1 MFPNT
6 QIVVFCLMVVSLLL
20 ETDVS
25 ISLVEIPIYSEP
37 DNPLDNVPDEE
48 QDNQHFLL
56 LAHMNHFMVHV
67 HVFECLATEYPRQ
80 KRYRL
85 ETLEGDN
92 VVYDNPYSHIPFTF
106 IVLHLNMNH
115 LSDIQHQKARH

>member
-1 MFPNT
+1 
-6 QIVVFCLMVVSLLL
+6 MVVSLLL
-20 ETDVS
+20 EADVS
-25 ISLVEIPIYSEP
+25 ISLVKIPIDSEP

-48 QDNQHFLL
+48 QNNQHLLL

-115 LSDIQHQKARH
+115 LSDIQHQKVRH